1 MPAHCALFRRLPEA
15 LNAIY
20 SVAGLILTRRRHSPG
35 SGDRRSAQQPRRPV
49 CDLGQIGSFTDIDID
64 EEDLLKIHALATG
77 THDRLSRDD

>member
-49 CDLGQIGSFTDIDID
+49 RDLSQIGSFTDID
-64 EEDLLKIHALATG
+64 EEDLLEIHALATG
-77 THDRLSRDD
+77 AHDRLSRDD